1 MLIPCIFEHNGND
14 TLLWAEQLPGS
25 FTRGKSLDEA
35 KSKMD
40 AEIRSFCKWA
50 GKTVTEP
57 IETAIVQEKEST
69 LQIRDADSD
78 VLFDSEKEAL
88 TEEAYLR
95 LKALTLRSA
104 TDFYTLYQSIPDKN
118 KSAFLTRT
126 TFYGNVPRTAKEMYE
141 HTKNVNEYYF
151 AEIEVD
157 ADNEG
162 TIVECRQRG
171 FEKLELKDDYLRAQV
186 FEGSYGEDWTLPKVL
201 RRFLWHDRIH
211 AKAMVRM
218 ARAAFPGIEFPDVF
232 GFRC

>member
-1 MLIPCIFEHNGND
+1 MLIPCIYEHNGHD

-50 GKTVTEP
+50 GKIVTEP
-57 IETAIVQEKEST
+57 IEIAIVQEKESI
-69 LQIRDADSD
+69 LQVRDADSD

-88 TEEAYLR
+88 AEDAYRR

-118 KSAFLTRT
+118 KSTFPTRT

-171 FEKLELKDDYLRAQV
+171 FEKLELKNDYLRAQV

-211 AKAMVRM
+211 AKAMMRM
-218 ARAAFPGIEFPDVF
+218 ARATFPGIELPDVF
-232 GFRC
+232 GFGC